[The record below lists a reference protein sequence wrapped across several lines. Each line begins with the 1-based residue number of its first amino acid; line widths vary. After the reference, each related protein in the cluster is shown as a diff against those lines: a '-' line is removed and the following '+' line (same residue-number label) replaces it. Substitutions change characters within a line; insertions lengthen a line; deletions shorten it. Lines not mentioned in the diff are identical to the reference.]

1 MNHFNASRQ
10 PMQAQRPNTAPGN
23 AEARK
28 IAEQLMDAM
37 SALLGLIERETELV
51 RAGKVREAMTLESQ
65 KQELSRNYIVA
76 VSALK
81 TNQAQLAKS
90 APELLS
96 TLHRHHDAFRA
107 MLQVNLTVL
116 ATAHAVSESVVRG
129 VNAEIQKRNVPNTY
143 TAAGRRATPGPRHIT
158 PLAVSRSL

>member
-1 MNHFNASRQ
+1 MNHFSASRQ
-10 PMQAQRPNTAPGN
+10 PMPAQRPNSTAESS
-23 AEARK
+23 AARK
-28 IAEQLMDAM
+28 LAEDLMDAM
-37 SALLGLIERETELV
+37 NALLGLIERETELV

-65 KQELSRNYIVA
+65 KQELSRRYVGA
-76 VSALK
+76 VSQLK
-81 TNQAQLAKS
+81 ANQAQLSKS

-158 PLAVSRSL
+158 PLAVSRTL

>member
-1 MNHFNASRQ
+1 MHSNPQRQ
-10 PMQAQRPNTAPGN
+10 TAAPARVPAMPG
-23 AEARK
+23 EARK
-28 IAEQLMDAM
+28 LAENLMDAM
-37 SALLGLIERETELV
+37 NALFGLIERETELV
-51 RAGKVREAMTLESQ
+51 RAGRLREAITLEQQ
-65 KQELSRNYIVA
+65 KSELSRRYVQA
-76 VSALK
+76 VGQLK
-81 TNQAQLAKS
+81 ANHDHLAKS

-129 VNAEIQKRNVPNTY
+129 VNAEIQRRNAPNTY
-143 TAAGRRATPGPRHIT
+143 NAAGRRAAPGTRHVT

>member
-10 PMQAQRPNTAPGN
+10 PMPAQRPNSTPGG

-28 IAEQLMDAM
+28 LAEDLMDAM

-51 RAGKVREAMTLESQ
+51 RAGKVREAMTLEST
-65 KQELSRNYIVA
+65 KQELSRNYVGA
-76 VSALK
+76 VSRLK
-81 TNQAQLAKS
+81 ASQAQLSKS